1 MSQQDDTLRQGLR
14 QQLDNIVKVNE
25 STDCLRD
32 LVEWLVQELWM
43 LSSPSLWL
51 LSPMNGVK
59 IDKVIATATAN
70 GIFSHEWAG

>member
-14 QQLDNIVKVNE
+14 QHLDNIVKVNE

-51 LSPMNGVK
+51 LGPTSLVK
-59 IDKVIATATAN
+59 NDKVIATVTAN
-70 GIFSHEWAG
+70 GISSPEWAG